1 VAVLRGAAGAV
12 REFSKAVIAERSVKY
27 GQVSF
32 VPVAMDNEAHAHTH
46 DDAELARAHAH
57 LHAHPKD

>member
-1 VAVLRGAAGAV
+1 VAVLRGAAAAV
-12 REFSKAVIAERSVKY
+12 RDFAKAVIAERSVKY

-32 VPVAMDNEAHAHTH
+32 VPVAMDNETHAHTH
-46 DDAELARAHAH
+46 DGAAHVHTHAH